1 MKGLL
6 LKDWYSSWK
15 ENKVVFVVVAA
26 FLAVQTINGSFIFAM
41 MAPIMITSLGTAIF
55 TRDEYSGWLQ
65 FARTL
70 PLSGR
75 QIIGERY
82 LFILLLDIPVVL
94 LEWAALSFSAPDSS
108 QAAFAVITALT
119 ITNTMTAFMLYY
131 LERFG
136 AAKLRIVTMITI
148 IVLASI
154 GMIAVDLNVGGSL
167 PTDTVTLSMM
177 FIAGSFLLLLLS
189 YALSV
194 RHYSQKRG

>member
-82 LFILLLDIPVVL
+82 LFILLLNNTCQLVCTL
-94 LEWAALSFSAPDSS
+94 CSFHPS
-108 QAAFAVITALT
+108 QTVAHSRPGSC
-119 ITNTMTAFMLYY
+119 Y
-131 LERFG
+131 L
-136 AAKLRIVTMITI
+136 IV
-148 IVLASI
+148 
-154 GMIAVDLNVGGSL
+154 
-167 PTDTVTLSMM
+167 
-177 FIAGSFLLLLLS
+177 
-189 YALSV
+189 
-194 RHYSQKRG
+194 Q

>member
-55 TRDEYSGWLQ
+55 TRDEYSAWLQ

>member
-1 MKGLL
+1 MGG
-6 LKDWYSSWK
+6 
-15 ENKVVFVVVAA
+15 A
-26 FLAVQTINGSFIFAM
+26 F
-41 MAPIMITSLGTAIF
+41 
-55 TRDEYSGWLQ
+55 
-65 FARTL
+65 
-70 PLSGR
+70 
-75 QIIGERY
+75 
-82 LFILLLDIPVVL
+82 
-94 LEWAALSFSAPDSS
+94 FSAPDSS